1 MDIKSIRYN
10 LIDAI
15 MQNTD
20 FEQLMA
26 AYKMVSNGKTATKE
40 AEKVI
45 EKPIKKIPVAEI
57 RKGVT
62 LEEIKANQK
71 TTPKDYDK
79 IVEMFAEEEW
89 EQSLEELLE
98 TLD

>member
-1 MDIKSIRYN
+1 
-10 LIDAI
+10 
-15 MQNTD
+15 
-20 FEQLMA
+20 
-26 AYKMVSNGKTATKE
+26 
-40 AEKVI
+40 
-45 EKPIKKIPVAEI
+45 
-57 RKGVT
+57 